1 LQRLTNAQLSS
12 KWAHS
17 KGFEVIRSHLLTKC
31 DPALRWCVINENE
44 NLSNSD
50 KQGFYITLKSVSKS
64 DVIFSYDTLWYS
76 MSCRI
81 FTEDKK

>member
-1 LQRLTNAQLSS
+1 M
-12 KWAHS
+12 
-17 KGFEVIRSHLLTKC
+17 
-31 DPALRWCVINENE
+31 
-44 NLSNSD
+44 SNSD